1 LLPPVQLD
9 ITKPETLL
17 PAFQDAKVIVSLVG
31 LLAGTPDEFDK
42 VQWKGAENVARAAK
56 AINAKLVH
64 ISAIGAN
71 ANSNIPYMR
80 TKGLAEKA
88 VFQFCP
94 DATVIRP
101 SLVFGPDDDFFN
113 KFSRLSRFLPF
124 LPVFAG
130 GKSRFQPVFVHDV
143 ARAVEVI
150 TRYDGKS
157 KDPYRGKIIEAGGPE
172 VFTFREIMELVLKY
186 NRRSRPIISL
196 PLLIGMLQG
205 VVMERLPANLFT
217 VTRDQL
223 KQLTMDNVVPEP
235 LPENHITLGQLFE
248 DASLGSLTSVHEVL
262 PMYL

>member
-1 LLPPVQLD
+1 MLPPVQLD

-17 PAFQDAKVIVSLVG
+17 PAFQDAKVVVSLVG
-31 LLAGTPDEFDK
+31 LLAGTSDEFDK

-80 TKGLAEKA
+80 TKGLAENA
-88 VFQFCP
+88 VFHFCP

-113 KFSRLSRFLPF
+113 VVPLHIQLLFIAELSFQKFSRLSRFLPF

-130 GKSRFQPVFVHDV
+130 GKSRFQPVCVHDI

-150 TRYDGKS
+150 TRHDGKS
-157 KDPYRGKIIEAGGPE
+157 KDPYGGKIIEAGGPE
-172 VFTFREIMELVLKY
+172 GEIY
-186 NRRSRPIISL
+186 TD
-196 PLLIGMLQG
+196 MLY
-205 VVMERLPANLFT
+205 PY
-217 VTRDQL
+217 
-223 KQLTMDNVVPEP
+223 
-235 LPENHITLGQLFE
+235 
-248 DASLGSLTSVHEVL
+248 GSQDIK
-262 PMYL
+262 